1 MMNSS
6 SNGSWMIF
14 FNASDSCP
22 SMKSSFC
29 LLSDALPSTQ
39 SDTNGC
45 FFEPPRFSFR
55 LDFESRALVECPAP
69 LGRRRLVEAVAR
81 AKMAWVCEPTVGPM
95 EMLGMLAVSSPGC
108 VSEDAEEA
116 GESGSM
122 GEFMTN
128 AWMDVECTQP
138 GGVEPAAAPRLHPSL
153 PILPFPSQLLVLNHP
168 HDLHDILNALPP
180 APQRTHSAAL

>member
-1 MMNSS
+1 MSRRGGGETACLMRAKER
-6 SNGSWMIF
+6 GGGREDAKDALF

-29 LLSDALPSTQ
+29 LLSDTLPSTQ
-39 SDTNGC
+39 SDTNAC

-69 LGRRRLVEAVAR
+69 LGRRRLVAAEAR
-81 AKMAWVCEPTVGPM
+81 AKMACVCEPTVGPM

-122 GEFMTN
+122 GEFMTD
-128 AWMDVECTQP
+128 AYEY
-138 GGVEPAAAPRLHPSL
+138 
-153 PILPFPSQLLVLNHP
+153 
-168 HDLHDILNALPP
+168 
-180 APQRTHSAAL
+180 